1 MECIGRIDGGVS
13 LRAAVGDSSMPGLAS
28 SPKRTRGR
36 VEDWVTIG
44 VIAAIVISDFESSV
58 DGGDGGAL
66 VFPSSICDC
75 FLLRRR
81 RSQKKTITSKSRTSP
96 PIPPPSMAA
105 RLRPLDA
112 LVELLLAL

>member
-1 MECIGRIDGGVS
+1 MGRIDGGVS

-58 DGGDGGAL
+58 DGGDGGVL
-66 VFPSSICDC
+66 VLPSSVCDF

-81 RSQKKTITSKSRTSP
+81 RSQKKTITIKSRTRP
-96 PIPPPSMAA
+96 PIAPPSIATMF
-105 RLRPLDA
+105 RPLGA
-112 LVELLLAL
+112 VVEPLLAL